1 MADSFQKLTEEAH
14 QAVALA
20 HEEARRLNQ
29 PYVGTEH
36 LLLGLLG
43 DSDGVAARSLRHLG
57 IEPVSVRA
65 AVEFIF
71 GQGQGAVEGKTEMSP
86 LAARVLKRAAH
97 EARRLN
103 HPHVDSGHLILA
115 LVREGGRGAAVLT
128 ILGVNQ
134 ERLRMRLVADLGG
147 QAG

>member
-1 MADSFQKLTEEAH
+1 MADPFHKLTEHAH
-14 QAVALA
+14 QAIALA
-20 HEEARRLNQ
+20 HEEARRLDQ

-43 DSDGVAARSLRHLG
+43 DSDGVAARSLRYLG

-71 GQGQGAVEGKTEMSP
+71 GRGKAAVEGETEMSP
-86 LAARVLKRAAH
+86 VAARVLKRAAN

-103 HPHVDSGHLILA
+103 HPHVDSGHLLLA
-115 LVREGGRGAAVLT
+115 LMREGGRGAGVLT